1 MEAVGVVANVIAV
14 VDLSVK
20 LGTVCG
26 EYINKARKAKED
38 AQRLKEESEALARII
53 GQVRDLLGDAST
65 EKSHTRQLNA
75 SETFRQD
82 VERCEKMLF
91 ELTERLDPGKNPS
104 RMRMIGKS
112 LKWPFTSTEVSQN
125 IDSLRHWRDCFLAAL
140 QVDHMHLALQRED
153 VQDIKSLPSAPG
165 AAFDSYDNGSTRV
178 CHQDTR
184 QDLLR
189 DILEWADDPNG
200 RCIFWLRGPAGTG
213 KSTISKTVAQMF
225 ADRGQLAASFFFNR
239 TREGRNTAKLFVT
252 TVARQI
258 AGRVPTLKNLILGAI
273 NEDQDL
279 PDKSLEAQFSKL
291 ILEPLSRVE
300 LSGVTFP
307 TLILV
312 VDALDECGFEHRSQ
326 VDESLESSRLIIK
339 ILSRLATVCNINA
352 RIFLTSRPEVPIR
365 LGFLEDVPTGSH
377 QDVALHDIPEPVIEH
392 DIRAFIESELEAI
405 RVSHAI
411 ARDWPGNDVL
421 TQVVKASVPLFIYAS
436 TICKFIDDRRRR
448 FRPQAQLDKV
458 LRQSEGFRTGIEIT
472 YRPILDQLVE
482 DLEGF
487 ERNELLAR
495 FRKVVGAIILLAD
508 PLSITSL
515 GELLGIENDEIRYL
529 LNSLHSVL
537 DVPEDDQ
544 PEHSVRLF
552 HLSFREYLLQP
563 HSSGD
568 QTFWIDEKSTHK
580 DLFACCLQFMVDQ
593 SGFGLRNDL
602 CRLDDPGVRR
612 DEIPRERIYQHI
624 PRSLEYAC
632 RYWVMHL
639 GESGSGIHVQDAHEF
654 LTRYLLYWFE
664 AMSWMNLLHQAPR
677 DLLILEGIFSSY
689 EDSMQSEALLFL
701 RDARRFLV
709 EKHHAINLAPCQVY
723 VSALLFAPKASLV
736 RQKFQCEVP
745 DWIVKMPEV
754 AEDWDSTSRTL
765 HQYKSVVKAMA
776 WSHDGQ
782 YISVVT
788 FDEIDVW
795 NASSGTLERS
805 REMTQI
811 NCITFTPCGTI
822 AIGFAS
828 GVILLWDWLVR
839 SETTFSIGDEDYH
852 VFYLS
857 AATTGKIVC
866 ATSDGRVYLMSET
879 FNVIHSWYTYWDPRP
894 DDFKTRYLGIGLER
908 VGRVHFSHNGEFIAL
923 IDNEHS
929 NSISVYGAESL
940 RLIHRV
946 SAPEH
951 HIFFQVTTSDGGL
964 LLATVGSFKKDQLFD
979 EIITDAFVWDLNK
992 MDGPASQDAP
1002 LVIDSG
1008 RCISPT
1014 VFLKKVDVHEHV
1026 YLPLTSPT
1034 E

>member
-1 MEAVGVVANVIAV
+1 MEAVGVLANVIAV

-20 LGTVCG
+20 LEIVCG
-26 EYINKARKAKED
+26 EYISKARNAKED
-38 AQRLKEESEALARII
+38 IRKLKEESDALARIV
-53 GQVRDLLGDAST
+53 GQIQDLLGDKST
-65 EKSHTRQLNA
+65 EKNHRRQLNA
-75 SETFRQD
+75 SAMFRQD
-82 VERCEKMLF
+82 VERCEKMLL

-112 LKWPFTSTEVSQN
+112 LKWPLTSTEVSQN
-125 IDSLRHWRDCFLAAL
+125 IDSLRHWRDSFLAAL
-140 QVDHMHLALQRED
+140 QVDPMHLALQRED
-153 VQDIKSLPSAPG
+153 IQDIKSLPSAPG
-165 AAFDSYDNGSTRV
+165 AAFDSYDNESTRV
-178 CHQDTR
+178 CHHDTR
-184 QDLLR
+184 KDLLR
-189 DILEWADDPNG
+189 DVLEWADDPDG

-258 AGRVPTLKNLILGAI
+258 AGRVPTLKNLILRAI

-339 ILSRLATVCNINA
+339 ILSKLATVCNIDA

-377 QDVALHDIPEPVIEH
+377 QDVALHDIPEPIIEH
-392 DIRAFIESELEAI
+392 DIRAFIESELGAI

-411 ARDWPGNDVL
+411 DQDWPGDDVVTRL
-421 TQVVKASVPLFIYAS
+421 VKASVPLFIYAS

-448 FRPQAQLDKV
+448 FRPQAQLEKA
-458 LRQSEGFRTGIEIT
+458 LRQSEGFRAGVEIT

-482 DLEGF
+482 DLEEI
-487 ERNELLAR
+487 ERKELLTR

-515 GELLGIENDEIRYL
+515 EELLGIENDEIRYL

-544 PEHSVRLF
+544 PEHSVRLL
-552 HLSFREYLLQP
+552 HLSLREYLLQP

-568 QTFWIDEKSTHK
+568 QTFWVDQKSTHK
-580 DLFACCLQFMVDQ
+580 DLFACCLQVMGDQ

-639 GESGSGIHVQDAHEF
+639 RESGGGIHVRDAHEF

-677 DLLILEGIFSSY
+677 DLLTLEDMFSSQG
-689 EDSMQSEALLFL
+689 SRMQSEALPLL
-701 RDARRFLV
+701 RDARRFLA
-709 EKHHAINLAPCQVY
+709 ENEHGISLAPYQVY
-723 VSALLFAPKASLV
+723 VSALIFAPKASLV
-736 RQKFQCEVP
+736 KQKFRCEIP
-745 DWIVKMPEV
+745 GWIVKLPEV
-754 AEDWDSTSRTL
+754 AEDWDLTSRTL
-765 HQYKSVVKAMA
+765 HQYTSFVENVV
-776 WSHDGQ
+776 WSRDGQ
-782 YISVVT
+782 YIAIAT
-788 FDEIDVW
+788 HDEIDIW
-795 NASSGTLERS
+795 NATSGVLLERNDDIQKHS
-805 REMTQI
+805 S
-811 NCITFTPCGTI
+811 CITFTNRGMLI
-822 AIGFAS
+822 IGYRFD
-828 GVILLWDWLVR
+828 GIILWDWMAGL
-839 SETTFSIGDEDYH
+839 ETTLAVGNGLSQ
-852 VFYLS
+852 VLLVS
-857 AATTGKIVC
+857 AATTGNVAC
-866 ATSDGRVYLMSET
+866 ARSSKVFQLQKGRFSSRSQHRTKAFYWRQLVQ
-879 FNVIHSWYTYWDPRP
+879 IH
-894 DDFKTRYLGIGLER
+894 L
-908 VGRVHFSHNGEFIAL
+908 
-923 IDNEHS
+923 
-929 NSISVYGAESL
+929 
-940 RLIHRV
+940 
-946 SAPEH
+946 
-951 HIFFQVTTSDGGL
+951 
-964 LLATVGSFKKDQLFD
+964 
-979 EIITDAFVWDLNK
+979 
-992 MDGPASQDAP
+992 
-1002 LVIDSG
+1002 
-1008 RCISPT
+1008 
-1014 VFLKKVDVHEHV
+1014 
-1026 YLPLTSPT
+1026 
-1034 E
+1034 